1 VRLDAVGIEVMAHA
15 FASVA
20 EEMGLVLVHSALS
33 PNIRERR
40 DASAALFDAD
50 GEMIAQAAHIPV
62 HLGALAD
69 AVVAVRE
76 LEPRPGE
83 LFILNDPYAGG
94 SHLPDLTLIGA
105 IEIEGMVG
113 GYSVVRAHHSD
124 VGGMTPGSMPA
135 GARELYQE
143 GIVIPPTRLTHDVE
157 RMLLANVRTPAM
169 RRGDLAAQRAAV
181 ERGAEGLRALARRH
195 GWAALH
201 EAAGELLAYAERRTK
216 AVLGRMTA
224 EGTATD
230 FLEGDGVIDEDLKI
244 RVAVTIRDGIFHAD
258 FTGTRGAARGNVNCP
273 IAVTRSAVL
282 FVVRTLLPDD
292 VPMNGG
298 VPRAIRV
305 TAPAGCLVNARRPS
319 AVAAGNVETSQRIA
333 DTVFRALASA
343 GCDVPAQGQGTMNN
357 VTFGGAASRE
367 SGAWTYYETI
377 GGGQGASRGA
387 NGPSGVHVGMSNTR
401 NTPIEVLELEHPLYV
416 RTYALR
422 RGSGGTGQWNGG
434 DGVVREIE
442 ALAPMETTLLTE
454 RRRHGAAGNA
464 GGSDGRPG
472 INRLNDAPVASK
484 ATLRLAAGDVL
495 RIETPG
501 GGGWGRALHPAE
513 QAEEQD
519 REDEGRDRHI
529 TAVAFE
535 IKAQQRERHA
545 GDRGPDQQ
553 HQP

>member
-1 VRLDAVGIEVMAHA
+1 VRLDAVGLEVMAHA
-15 FASVA
+15 FASIA

-69 AVVAVRE
+69 AVAAVRT
-76 LEPRPGE
+76 LDPLPGE
-83 LFILNDPYAGG
+83 LFLLNDPYAGG

-105 IEIEGMVG
+105 IDIEGRVA

-124 VGGMTPGSMPA
+124 IGGMTAGSMPA

-143 GIVIPPTRLTHDVE
+143 GLIIPPTHLTPDLERLV
-157 RMLLANVRTPAM
+157 LANVRTPAM

-181 ERGAEGLRALARRH
+181 ERGASGLRSLARRH
-195 GWAALH
+195 GWAALRD
-201 EAAGELLAYAERRTK
+201 AARELLDYAERRTK
-216 AVLGRMTA
+216 SALSRLPSARMTA
-224 EGTATD
+224 TD
-230 FLEGDGVIDEDLKI
+230 YLEGDGVIDDDLEI
-244 RVAVTIRDGIFHAD
+244 RVSVAIEDGVFHAD
-258 FTGTRGAARGNVNCP
+258 FTGTRDAAPGNVNCP

-298 VPRAIRV
+298 VPRAIEV
-305 TAPAGCLVNARRPS
+305 TAPAGCLVNARAPS

-333 DTVFRALASA
+333 DTVFRALAA
-343 GCDVPAQGQGTMNN
+343 GGCIVPAQGQGTMNN
-357 VTFGGAASRE
+357 VTFGG
-367 SGAWTYYETI
+367 SGERGAGSWTYYETI

-387 NGPSGVHVGMSNTR
+387 NGPSGVHVGMSNTL
-401 NTPIEVLELEHPLYV
+401 NTPIEVLEMEHPLRV

-422 RGSGGTGQWNGG
+422 LGSGGKGQWTGG
-434 DGVVREIE
+434 DGVVREFE

-454 RRRHGAAGNA
+454 RRRHGPA
-464 GGSDGRPG
+464 GGAGGLNGKPG
-472 INRLNDAPVASK
+472 ANLLNGERLTSK
-484 ATLRLAAGDVL
+484 TTVRLAAGDVL

-501 GGGWGRALHPAE
+501 GGGWGKGQEP
-513 QAEEQD
+513 
-519 REDEGRDRHI
+519 
-529 TAVAFE
+529 
-535 IKAQQRERHA
+535 
-545 GDRGPDQQ
+545 
-553 HQP
+553 

>member
-1 VRLDAVGIEVMAHA
+1 MRLDAVGLEVMAHA

-69 AVVAVRE
+69 AVAAVRQLAPE
-76 LEPRPGE
+76 PGE

-105 IEIEGMVG
+105 IEIDGQLG

-143 GIVIPPTRLTHDVE
+143 GLVIPPTRFTADVE
-157 RMLLANVRTPAM
+157 RLLLANVRTPAM
-169 RRGDLAAQRAAV
+169 RRGDLAAQRAAI
-181 ERGAEGLRALARRH
+181 ERGAQGLQALARRH
-195 GWAALH
+195 GWAALR
-201 EAAGELLAYAERRTK
+201 EAAQELLDYAERRTK
-216 AVLGRMTA
+216 AVLARLPNGPMTA
-224 EGTATD
+224 ED
-230 FLEGDGVIDEDLKI
+230 WLEGDGVIDADLEI
-244 RVAVTIRDGIFHAD
+244 RVRIAITDGVFHAD
-258 FTGTRGAARGNVNCP
+258 FTGTRDAAPGNVNCP
-273 IAVTRSAVL
+273 LAVTRSAVL

-298 VPRAIRV
+298 VPRAIDV
-305 TAPAGCLVNARRPS
+305 TAPPGCLVNARPPS

-333 DTVFRALASA
+333 DTVFRALAA
-343 GCDVPAQGQGTMNN
+343 GGCVVAAQGQGTMNN
-357 VTFGGAASRE
+357 VTFGGLGVGG
-367 SGAWTYYETI
+367 SGLGEGWTYYETI

-387 NGPSGVHVGMSNTR
+387 NGPSGVHVGMSNTL
-401 NTPIEVLELEHPLYV
+401 NTPIEVLELEHPLRV

-422 RGSGGTGQWNGG
+422 AGSGGKGQWTGG
-434 DGVVREIE
+434 DGVVREFE
-442 ALAPMETTLLTE
+442 ALAPMEMTLLTE
-454 RRRHGAAGNA
+454 RRRHGPAGSA
-464 GGSDGRPG
+464 GGSDGSAG
-472 INRLNDAPVASK
+472 ANLLNGVAVASK
-484 ATLRLAAGDVL
+484 TTLRLAAGDVL

-501 GGGWGRALHPAE
+501 GGGWGK
-513 QAEEQD
+513 
-519 REDEGRDRHI
+519 EGGKQ
-529 TAVAFE
+529 V
-535 IKAQQRERHA
+535 
-545 GDRGPDQQ
+545 
-553 HQP
+553 

>member
-1 VRLDAVGIEVMAHA
+1 MRLDAVGLEVMAHA
-15 FASVA
+15 FASIA

-69 AVVAVRE
+69 AVAAVRD

-83 LFILNDPYAGG
+83 LFLLNDPYAGG

-105 IEIEGMVG
+105 IDLEGRVG
-113 GYSVVRAHHSD
+113 AYSVVRAHHSD
-124 VGGMTPGSMPA
+124 IGGMTAGSMPA

-143 GIVIPPTRLTHDVE
+143 GLVIPPTRLTPDLE
-157 RMLLANVRTPAM
+157 RLVLANVRTPAM

-181 ERGAEGLRALARRH
+181 ERGASGLRSLARRY
-195 GWAALH
+195 GWAALSD
-201 EAAGELLAYAERRTK
+201 AARELLDYAERRTK
-216 AVLGRMTA
+216 AALSRLPSATM
-224 EGTATD
+224 TATD
-230 FLEGDGVIDEDLKI
+230 YLEGDGVIDDDLEI
-244 RVAVTIRDGIFHAD
+244 RVSVAIENGVFHAD
-258 FTGTRGAARGNVNCP
+258 FTGTRDATPGNVNCP

-298 VPRAIRV
+298 VPRAIQV
-305 TAPAGCLVNARRPS
+305 TAPPGCLVNARPPS

-333 DTVFRALASA
+333 DTVFRALAA
-343 GCDVPAQGQGTMNN
+343 GGCVVPAQGQGTMNN
-357 VTFGGAASRE
+357 VTFGG
-367 SGAWTYYETI
+367 SGEPGGGAGSWTYYETI

-387 NGPSGVHVGMSNTR
+387 NGPSGVHVGMSNTL
-401 NTPIEVLELEHPLYV
+401 NTPIEVLEMEHPLRV

-422 RGSGGTGQWNGG
+422 DGSGGGGEWRGG
-434 DGVVREIE
+434 DGVVREFE

-454 RRRHGAAGNA
+454 RRRHGPA
-464 GGSDGRPG
+464 GGAGGLDGKAG
-472 INRLNDAPVASK
+472 ANLLNGQTLASK
-484 ATLRLAAGDVL
+484 TTLRLAAGDIL

-501 GGGWGRALHPAE
+501 GGGWGKGHE
-513 QAEEQD
+513 S
-519 REDEGRDRHI
+519 
-529 TAVAFE
+529 
-535 IKAQQRERHA
+535 
-545 GDRGPDQQ
+545 
-553 HQP
+553 

>member
-1 VRLDAVGIEVMAHA
+1 MRLDAVGLEVMAHA
-15 FASVA
+15 FASIA

-69 AVVAVRE
+69 AVAAVRS
-76 LEPRPGE
+76 LDPLPGE
-83 LFILNDPYAGG
+83 LFLLNDPYAGG

-105 IEIEGMVG
+105 IDIEGRVA

-124 VGGMTPGSMPA
+124 IGGMTAGSMPA

-143 GIVIPPTRLTHDVE
+143 GLIIPPTRLTPDLE
-157 RMLLANVRTPAM
+157 RLVLANVRTPAM

-181 ERGAEGLRALARRH
+181 ERGASGLRSLARRH
-195 GWAALH
+195 GWPVLRDAAR
-201 EAAGELLAYAERRTK
+201 ELLDYAERRTK
-216 AVLGRMTA
+216 SALSRLPSAPM
-224 EGTATD
+224 TATD
-230 FLEGDGVIDEDLKI
+230 YLEGDGVIDDDLEI
-244 RVAVTIRDGIFHAD
+244 RVSVAIEDGVFHAD
-258 FTGTRGAARGNVNCP
+258 FTGTQGPAPGNVNCP

-298 VPRAIRV
+298 VPRAIEV
-305 TAPAGCLVNARRPS
+305 TAPAGCLVNARAPS

-333 DTVFRALASA
+333 DTVFCALAA
-343 GCDVPAQGQGTMNN
+343 GGCIVPAQGQGTMNN
-357 VTFGGAASRE
+357 VTFGGIGSRE

-387 NGPSGVHVGMSNTR
+387 NGPSGVHVGMSNTL
-401 NTPIEVLELEHPLYV
+401 NTPIEVLEMEHPLRV

-422 RGSGGTGQWNGG
+422 HESGGKGQWTGG
-434 DGVVREIE
+434 DGVVREFE

-454 RRRHGAAGNA
+454 RRRHGPA
-464 GGSDGRPG
+464 GGAGG
-472 INRLNDAPVASK
+472 LNGTAGANLLNGERLTSK
-484 ATLRLAAGDVL
+484 TTVRLAAGDVL

-501 GGGWGRALHPAE
+501 GGGWGKGQE
-513 QAEEQD
+513 S
-519 REDEGRDRHI
+519 
-529 TAVAFE
+529 
-535 IKAQQRERHA
+535 
-545 GDRGPDQQ
+545 
-553 HQP
+553 